1 MKEPRIR
8 WNDYL
13 LDDIIDMVA
22 RDAPRRAL
30 AIKAARRRIA
40 GLRLQDQIKKT
51 AELNWAISLKDG

>member
-1 MKEPRIR
+1 MKQTRIK
-8 WNDYL
+8 WNAIL

-22 RDAPRRAL
+22 LDRERAK

-40 GLRLQDQIKKT
+40 GLRLPDQIKKT